1 MLELLPDSLAT
12 SSQASYNKHWSVFH
26 NFMQDVIN
34 EPSLPASP
42 FHMNLFIT
50 HLHSKELKVS
60 SIRSHLSAIAFT
72 HKLHNMLDPTNSF
85 ITAKLLDAIKK
96 KSPIPNKR
104 LPITHNVLKGL
115 INNTSLELSPYDTR
129 LFNSLFLLMYHAC
142 LRVSE
147 VATARNN
154 HHTLT
159 CSNITITR
167 RHITVRFTTYKHSN
181 GSQQRMRVLATG
193 DKYCPVRALRKYLK
207 VRGTKSGPLFVNR
220 LGQGIARSK
229 IASAL
234 KQCLK
239 YITSRPA
246 NYNTHS
252 FCIGKITDLAANG
265 YTTSQLISAGRWKSN
280 AFKKYIKPQLV
291 IMNKPSHTTH

>member
-26 NFMQDVIN
+26 NFMQDVIK

-42 FHMNLFIT
+42 FHINLFIT

-72 HKLHNMLDPTNSF
+72 HKLHNMLDPTISF
-85 ITAKLLDAIKK
+85 ITTKLLDAIKK

-115 INNTSLELSPYDTR
+115 INNTGLELSPYDTR
-129 LFNSLFLLMYHAC
+129 LFNSLFFLLMYHAC

-181 GSQQRMRVLATG
+181 GSQQRMRSCNRWQILPSQSPPQVLKSQRNQIWTIICQSSG
-193 DKYCPVRALRKYLK
+193 PGHRTQQNRFRTETMLK
-207 VRGTKSGPLFVNR
+207 VY
-220 LGQGIARSK
+220 
-229 IASAL
+229 
-234 KQCLK
+234 
-239 YITSRPA
+239 YI
-246 NYNTHS
+246 
-252 FCIGKITDLAANG
+252 K
-265 YTTSQLISAGRWKSN
+265 TSQLQHSFFPHRKNHRLGRKRIHHLT
-280 AFKKYIKPQLV
+280 A
-291 IMNKPSHTTH
+291 H